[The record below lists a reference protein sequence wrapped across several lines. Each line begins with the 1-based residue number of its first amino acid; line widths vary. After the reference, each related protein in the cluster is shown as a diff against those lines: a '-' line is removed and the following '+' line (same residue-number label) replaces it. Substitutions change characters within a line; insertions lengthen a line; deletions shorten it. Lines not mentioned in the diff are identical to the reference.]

1 MTPMGCAEVHELAA
15 ELALDLLTG
24 PERAAVLAHLTDCT
38 ACRADVA
45 SLTDVGEALLA
56 IAPEVEPSAG
66 FESRLISRISTLR
79 DEAGPVAGAGR
90 PVEPVG
96 GGGRRARGH
105 RLSGRRRVW
114 LAAGAAAALVT
125 VVALTVALAA
135 GRGGDGSGDGTGD
148 TVAGAVGTES
158 ADLRTASGRVVG
170 TATLS
175 DDDPAVVTVDM
186 GDWADRL
193 RSYGESGD
201 HSYWLT
207 VGAGDDTLDTYSLPL
222 GVPGP
227 WRVALDGDEGAG
239 AVTSVAVVD
248 ETGNTWCDAR
258 FTQQ

>member
-24 PERAAVLAHLTDCT
+24 PERAAVLAHLEGCT

-45 SLTDVGEALLA
+45 SLTDVGETLLA

-66 FESRLISRISTLR
+66 FESRLITRISTLR
-79 DEAGPVAGAGR
+79 DEGGSVAAAGR
-90 PVEPVG
+90 PVESAGDRPRQRS
-96 GGGRRARGH
+96 RRLSARG
-105 RLSGRRRVW
+105 RVL
-114 LAAGAAAALVT
+114 LAAGAAALVA

-135 GRGGDGSGDGTGD
+135 GRGGDGSGD
-148 TVAGAVGTES
+148 TVAGDSVAGAAGTAS
-158 ADLRTASGRVVG
+158 ADLRTANGRVVG

-175 DDDPAVVTVDM
+175 DDDPAVVTLDM

-193 RSYGESGD
+193 RSYGESGN

-222 GVPGP
+222 GAPGP
-227 WRVALDGDEGAG
+227 WHVALDGDEGAG

-248 ETGNTWCDAR
+248 ETGHTWCDAR
-258 FTQQ
+258 FTVE

>member
-1 MTPMGCAEVHELAA
+1 MTPMDCAEAHELAA

-24 PERAAVLAHLTDCT
+24 AERAAVLAHLAGCT

-66 FESRLISRISTLR
+66 FESRLITRISTLR
-79 DEAGPVAGAGR
+79 DEGGPVAGAGR
-90 PVEPVG
+90 PVESVG
-96 GGGRRARGH
+96 GHPRQRSR
-105 RLSGRRRVW
+105 RLSGRGRVL
-114 LAAGAAAALVT
+114 LAAGAAAAV
-125 VVALTVALAA
+125 VAIVALTVALAA
-135 GRGGDGSGDGTGD
+135 GRGGDGVGD
-148 TVAGAVGTES
+148 TVAGDSVAGAAGTES

-175 DDDPAVVTVDM
+175 DDDPAVVTLDF

-227 WRVALDGDEGAG
+227 WHVALDGDEGAG

-248 ETGNTWCDAR
+248 ETGHTWCDAR
-258 FTQQ
+258 FT